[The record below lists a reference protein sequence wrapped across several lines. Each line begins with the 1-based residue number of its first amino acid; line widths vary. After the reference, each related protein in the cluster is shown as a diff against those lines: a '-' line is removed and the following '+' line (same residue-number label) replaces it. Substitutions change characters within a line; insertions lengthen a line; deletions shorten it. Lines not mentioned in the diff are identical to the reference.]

1 MGVTRVLIAGS
12 GAREHALAWGCA
24 RHPGVELVCAP
35 GNGGTAAIAE
45 NVAVA
50 ADDVPGILRLATE
63 RAVDLVVIGPDAAIA
78 AGLAD
83 GCAER
88 GIAVFGPTRAAGR
101 VESSKEFTKQLA
113 DATGIPTAG
122 WRAGGV
128 EDREALHRFAAE
140 LGACVVKADGLALG
154 KGVTVCD
161 DATQASAAIDAC
173 LLEGRFGD
181 AGARVVVEERMSGR
195 EVSVFALSDGAAVRV
210 LAPACD
216 YKRIHDGDRGP
227 NTGGMGA
234 YAPPAGLD
242 PAALLDDALRR
253 FVEPCV
259 AALRERGTP
268 YRGCLY
274 AGLMLTDSG
283 PRLLEFNAR
292 LGDPETQAVLP
303 LLDEDLLDLLTACAR
318 GGLAPGVARTLPGA
332 AVGVVAA
339 AAGYPGAVRGGDAIS
354 GLDRLDPGALLFH
367 AGTRRD
373 AGGTVRTAGGRVLTV
388 VGRGDTLAAARSA
401 AYANLERVRFD
412 GMQHRSDIA
421 DPTGAQVAAA
431 PGLLSR

>member
-1 MGVTRVLIAGS
+1 MTRVLIAGS

-24 RHPGVELVCAP
+24 RHAGTELICAP
-35 GNGGTAAIAE
+35 GNGGTAALAE

-50 ADDVPGILRLATE
+50 ADDVPGMLRLADE

-83 GCAER
+83 ACAAR
-88 GIAVFGPTRAAGR
+88 GIAVFGPTRAAGQ
-101 VESSKEFTKQLA
+101 VESSKEFTKRLA
-113 DATGIPTAG
+113 DAAGIPTAA

-128 EDREALHRFAAE
+128 DEREHLHDFAAE

-161 DATQASAAIDAC
+161 DAAEARAAIDAC
-173 LLEGRFGD
+173 LLEGRFGE

-195 EVSVFALSDGAAVRV
+195 EVSVFALSDGEAVRV

-216 YKRIHDGDRGP
+216 YKRAHDGDRGP

-242 PAALLDDALRR
+242 PGALLDDAMRR
-253 FVEPCV
+253 FLEPCV
-259 AALRERGTP
+259 AALRARGTP

-274 AGLMLTDSG
+274 AGLMLTEAG

-292 LGDPETQAVLP
+292 LGDPETQVVLP

-318 GGLAPGVARTLPGA
+318 GGLEGGRARTLPGA

-339 AAGYPGAVRGGDAIS
+339 ASGYPGTVRRGDAIS
-354 GLDRLDPGALLFH
+354 GLDALDGDALLFH

-373 AGGTVRTAGGRVLTV
+373 ADGSVRTAGGRVLTV
-388 VGRGDTLAAARSA
+388 VARGETLAAARER
-401 AYANLERVRFD
+401 AYANLGRLHFE
-412 GMQHRSDIA
+412 GMQHRGDIA
-421 DPTGAQVAAA
+421 DPVGAQAAVV
-431 PGLLSR
+431 PGGVLR

>member
-1 MGVTRVLIAGS
+1 VARVLIVGS

-24 RHPGVELVCAP
+24 RHAGTELICAP
-35 GNGGTAAIAE
+35 GNGGTAALGE

-50 ADDVPGILRLATE
+50 ADDVPALLRLASE
-63 RAVDLVVIGPDAAIA
+63 RAADLVVIGPDAAIA

-83 GCAER
+83 GCEER
-88 GIAVFGPTRAAGR
+88 GIPVFGPTRAAGR
-101 VESSKEFTKQLA
+101 VESSKEFTKRLA
-113 DATGIPTAG
+113 DAAGIPTAA

-128 EDREALHRFAAE
+128 DDRAQLHDYAVS
-140 LGACVVKADGLALG
+140 LGTCVVKADGLALG

-161 DATQASAAIDAC
+161 DAATARAAIDAC
-173 LLEGRFGD
+173 LLEGRFGE

-195 EVSVFALSDGAAVRV
+195 EVSVFALSDGRGVRV
-210 LAPACD
+210 LAPASD
-216 YKRIHDGDRGP
+216 YKRAQDGDRGP

-242 PAALLDDALRR
+242 PQALLDDALRR

-259 AALRERGTP
+259 AALREQGTP

-274 AGLMLTDSG
+274 AGLMLTDAG

-292 LGDPETQAVLP
+292 LGDPETQVVLP
-303 LLDEDLLDLLTACAR
+303 MLDEDLLDLLRACAHGELTAGR
-318 GGLAPGVARTLPGA
+318 ARTVGGA

-339 AAGYPGAVRGGDAIS
+339 AAGYPGRVRGGDAIS
-354 GLDRLDPGALLFH
+354 GLDAVPAGTLLFH

-373 AGGTVRTAGGRVLTV
+373 PDGTVRTAGGRVLTLV
-388 VGRGDTLAAARSA
+388 ARGDTLEAARTSA
-401 AYANLERVRFD
+401 YD
-412 GMQHRSDIA
+412 GLRAVHFEGMWHRRDIA
-421 DPTGAQVAAA
+421 DPAGAQVGAV
-431 PGLLSR
+431 LR

>member
-1 MGVTRVLIAGS
+1 MRVLIAGS

-24 RHPGVELVCAP
+24 RHPGTELVCAP

-50 ADDVPGILRLATE
+50 AADVAGMLRLATE
-63 RAVDLVVIGPDAAIA
+63 RGVDLVVIGPDAAIA

-101 VESSKEFTKQLA
+101 VESSKEFTKRLA
-113 DATGIPTAG
+113 DETGIPTAR
-122 WRAGGV
+122 WSAGGV
-128 EDREALHRFAAE
+128 DDRERLHRFAAE

-161 DATQASAAIDAC
+161 DAAQAATAIDAC

-195 EVSVFALSDGAAVRV
+195 EVSVFALSDGDAVRV

-216 YKRIHDGDRGP
+216 YKRIRDGDRGP

-242 PAALLDDALRR
+242 PAALLDDARRR

-259 AALRERGTP
+259 AALRERGIP

-274 AGLMLTDSG
+274 AGLMLTDAG

-292 LGDPETQAVLP
+292 LGDPETQVVLP

-318 GGLAPGVARTLPGA
+318 GGLEPGVARSVPGA

-339 AAGYPGAVRGGDAIS
+339 AGGYPGAVRTGDAVD
-354 GLDRLDPGALLFH
+354 GLEDLDPEALLFH

-373 AGGTVRTAGGRVLTV
+373 PDGTVRTAGGRVLTV
-388 VGRGDTLAAARSA
+388 VARGDTLAAARSA
-401 AYANLERVRFD
+401 AYANLARVRFE
-412 GMQHRSDIA
+412 GMQHRRDIA
-421 DPTGAQVAAA
+421 DPDGAQVAAA
-431 PGLLSR
+431 PGMLRR

>member
-1 MGVTRVLIAGS
+1 LVVGS

-24 RHPGVELVCAP
+24 RHPGTELICAP

-50 ADDVPGILRLATE
+50 ADDVSAMLRLATD

-83 GCAER
+83 GCQER

-101 VESSKEFTKQLA
+101 VESSKEFTKRLA
-113 DATGIPTAG
+113 DETGIPTAA

-128 EDREALHRFAAE
+128 DDREQLHRFATE
-140 LGACVVKADGLALG
+140 LGASVVKADGLALG

-161 DATQASAAIDAC
+161 DAVQARAAIDSC
-173 LLEGRFGD
+173 LLEGRFGE

-195 EVSVFALSDGAAVRV
+195 EVSVFALSDGDAVRV

-242 PAALLDDALRR
+242 PAALLDDALHR
-253 FVEPCV
+253 FVEPCI
-259 AALRERGTP
+259 AALRDRGTP

-274 AGLMLTDSG
+274 AGLMLTDAG

-292 LGDPETQAVLP
+292 LGDPETQVVLP

-339 AAGYPGAVRGGDAIS
+339 AAGYPGAVRRGDAIT
-354 GLDRLDPGALLFH
+354 GLGDLDADALLFH

-373 AGGTVRTAGGRVLTV
+373 PDGTVRTAGGRVLTV
-388 VGRGDTLAAARSA
+388 VARGDGLASARAA
-401 AYANLERVRFD
+401 AYANLARVRFE
-412 GMQHRSDIA
+412 GMQHRRDIA
-421 DPTGAQVAAA
+421 DPAGAQAAAA
-431 PGLLSR
+431 PGALRR

>member
-1 MGVTRVLIAGS
+1 MSRVLIAGS

-24 RHPGVELVCAP
+24 RHPGTELICAP
-35 GNGGTAAIAE
+35 GNGGTAALAE

-50 ADDVPGILRLATE
+50 ADDVPAMVRLAVE
-63 RAVDLVVIGPDAAIA
+63 REVDLVVIGPDGAIA

-101 VESSKEFTKQLA
+101 VESSKEFTKLLA
-113 DATGIPTAG
+113 GAAGIPTAA
-122 WRAGGV
+122 WQAGGV
-128 EDREALHRFAAE
+128 DDRHRLHGFAAE
-140 LGACVVKADGLALG
+140 LGTCVVKADGLALG

-161 DATQASAAIDAC
+161 DAAAARAAIDAC

-181 AGARVVVEERMSGR
+181 AGTRVVVEERMSGR
-195 EVSVFALSDGAAVRV
+195 EVSVFALSDGDSVRA

-242 PAALLDDALRR
+242 PDAATLDDALRR
-253 FVEPCV
+253 FVAPCV
-259 AALRERGTP
+259 AALRAQGTP
-268 YRGCLY
+268 FRGCLY
-274 AGLMLTDSG
+274 AGLMLTDAG
-283 PRLLEFNAR
+283 PRLVEFNAR
-292 LGDPETQAVLP
+292 LGDPETQVVLP
-303 LLDEDLLDLLTACAR
+303 LLGEDLLDLLTACAR
-318 GGLAPGVARTLPGA
+318 GGLEAGRARALPGA

-339 AAGYPGAVRGGDAIS
+339 AAGYPGRVRSGDEIT
-354 GLDRLDPGALLFH
+354 GLEALDGDALLFH

-373 AGGTVRTAGGRVLTV
+373 TDGTVRTTGGRVLTV
-388 VGRGDTLAAARSA
+388 VARGDSLAAARER
-401 AYANLERVRFD
+401 AYANLGRVRFE
-412 GMQHRSDIA
+412 GMQHRGDIA
-421 DPTGAQVAAA
+421 DPAGAQVAAA
-431 PGLLSR
+431 PGAVRR

>member
-1 MGVTRVLIAGS
+1 MRVLIAGS
-12 GAREHALAWGCA
+12 GAREHALAWGCLQ
-24 RHPGVELVCAP
+24 HPGTELICAP
-35 GNGGTAAIAE
+35 GNGGTATIAE

-50 ADDVPGILRLATE
+50 ADDVPGMLRLATE

-101 VESSKEFTKQLA
+101 VESSKEFTKLLA
-113 DATGIPTAG
+113 DETGIPTAG
-122 WRAGGV
+122 WCAGGV
-128 EDREALHRFAAE
+128 EDRERLHAFAAE

-161 DATQASAAIDAC
+161 DAAQARAAIDAC
-173 LLEGRFGD
+173 LLEGRFGG

-195 EVSVFALSDGAAVRV
+195 EVSVFALSDGDAVRV
-210 LAPACD
+210 LSPACD

-242 PAALLDDALRR
+242 PSALLDDALRR

-259 AALRERGTP
+259 AALRGRGTP

-292 LGDPETQAVLP
+292 LGDPETQVVLP

-318 GGLAPGVARTLPGA
+318 GGLAPGVARTAGGA

-339 AAGYPGAVRGGDAIS
+339 AAGYPGAVRRGDAVS
-354 GLDRLDPGALLFH
+354 GLDRLEPDALLFH

-373 AGGTVRTAGGRVLTV
+373 PDGTVRTAGGRVLTV
-388 VGRGDTLAAARSA
+388 VARGETLAVARDA
-401 AYANLERVRFD
+401 AYANLGRVRFE
-412 GMQHRSDIA
+412 GMQHRRDIA
-421 DPTGAQVAAA
+421 HPAGAQVAAA
-431 PGLLSR
+431 PGMVSR